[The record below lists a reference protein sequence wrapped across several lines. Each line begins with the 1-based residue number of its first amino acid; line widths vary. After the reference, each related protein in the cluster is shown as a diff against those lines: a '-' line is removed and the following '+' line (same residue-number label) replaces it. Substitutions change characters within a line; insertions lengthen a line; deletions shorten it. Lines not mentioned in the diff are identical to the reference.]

1 MRNPSETQHSQHVVG
16 VTDAV
21 QRRSSIRAFLPDP
34 VPLELLQDLLVN
46 AQRAPS
52 GGNVQPW
59 QVHALTGE
67 PLAKLVAAVSE
78 KAENEGIRSEPY
90 EYDVYP
96 KDLWEP
102 HSSYKFQCGEDMYAT
117 IAVERSDKA
126 GRKAQFARNFQFF
139 GAPVGLFFTLD
150 RRMGPPQWADT
161 GMFMQNIMLL
171 AIERGLD
178 TCAQECW
185 SVFPQTVGR
194 FLNLDPQH
202 ILFCGMALGYRD
214 KDAPINTTRTSRAPL
229 DAFVT
234 FNGF

>member
-1 MRNPSETQHSQHVVG
+1 MKNPSDLHNVVS

-21 QRRSSIRAFLPDP
+21 QRRSSIRAFLPDA
-34 VPLELLQDLLVN
+34 VPLELLKDLLVN

-59 QVHALTGE
+59 QIHALTGE
-67 PLAKLVAAVSE
+67 PLRELVTAVGEQAKL
-78 KAENEGIRSEPY
+78 GLRSEPY

-117 IAVERSDKA
+117 IDVQRSDKE
-126 GRKAQFARNFQFF
+126 GRRAQFARNFTFF

-161 GMFMQNIMLL
+161 GMFMQTLMLL

-185 SVFPQTVGR
+185 SAFPKTVGR
-194 FLNLDPQH
+194 CLDLDPQQ

-214 KDAPINTTRTSRAPL
+214 PDAPINTCRTSRAPL

-234 FNGF
+234 FRGF